1 MPRVPDYK
9 RLTLIMFYS
18 DVSDCAVEL
27 EGEREDVV
35 VVTAVSDNE
44 GPVRFV
50 KEESLG
56 SLSGNWTPVPSVLKT
71 VQTQN

>member
-1 MPRVPDYK
+1 
-9 RLTLIMFYS
+9 MFYS

-27 EGEREDVV
+27 EGEGEDVV
-35 VVTAVSDNE
+35 VVTAVADNE

-56 SLSGNWTPVPSVLKT
+56 SLPGNWTPVPSVLKT
-71 VQTQN
+71 IQEMQRVKI